1 MKGECPTASLHQKE
15 FHDEEHEV
23 FTYEDLK
30 RGYFRL
36 LADNMISEIVPHAV
50 YDSESDLYELHLK
63 VKMEDNFSVRLGAVS
78 LPRAQIKS
86 IWE

>member
-1 MKGECPTASLHQKE
+1 MPNSKPTSKKE

-50 YDSESDLYELHLK
+50 YDSEADLYQLHLK
-63 VKMEDNFSVRLGAVS
+63 VKMEDNFFRASRGAVS
-78 LPRAQIKS
+78 LPRAQTKS